1 MIIPSIVIGEF
12 MKIAGSVIGLEQ
24 AKIKLR
30 LWMGSEAEIVP
41 VDKDAAFLAG
51 EAAFKHGDVP
61 MADVI
66 ISAIARRF
74 KAKVI
79 TMISTSQS

>member
-1 MIIPSIVIGEF
+1 
-12 MKIAGSVIGLEQ
+12 
-24 AKIKLR
+24 
-30 LWMGSEAEIVP
+30 MGSGAEIAS

-51 EAAFKHGDVP
+51 EAAFQHRDVP

-74 KAKVI
+74 KATVI
-79 TMISTSQS
+79 TDDPHFPILGVKTIWYKLLKEI